1 MLHYYSPSYPIVLK
15 LLRGPPKV
23 NPIHVNRRESMEL
36 YAAEAESIKKRV
48 EEWMLHSNYELEATF
63 GRPGRIGEVDATTF
77 LAVAQRLRA
86 KGYRALP
93 QGDYMTVT
101 TPEHLRFTIG
111 SLGVI
116 QAYCEDDTMAGKPY
130 DVMIKD
136 RATAESQVDLDDY
149 GVRIKVRRET
159 SLASDDAQ
167 VVKLFETWPGQK
179 KAFRMIRRWSFEG
192 DGIQIDMSIVRSTMK
207 LKSGDFKWQRKF
219 RDQDVMN
226 NPPTYEIEVE
236 LRHLPDDTA
245 GSATKRVIKGIG
257 EILRGIQKSSIL
269 IRNSVADRVRGSYKE
284 LTGTDLFRG
293 PALITLQKENFVK
306 DHPEK
311 TPNIRDGYNV
321 TDKADGLRCL
331 GFVDAKGDF
340 YLIDMAMT
348 VYRTGLRNAALR
360 LSLVDGE
367 WVTQTKDKKPMQQF
381 LAFDIFYA
389 TDKRDVS
396 IFSFQPGATMPVP
409 EGAPPATALPPE
421 DSRYNQLKA
430 WMTAWNAGDG
440 PQMMAGVSLETKLQ
454 VAAKDFFFAKPGDMS
469 IFKAADKVLTTARP
483 YYTDGLIFTPNANPL
498 PVKPAST
505 FFEQFKWKP
514 PADNTIDFLVVT
526 EKITGSKGIDKVI
539 TGIKP
544 GTTGETLS
552 YKTLRLF
559 VGSRTDNPRDI
570 ILNKRELPRRDRGFE
585 GKRGG
590 DYKPVV
596 FTPKEFPD
604 PMASYCCLPI
614 ERDPDTGEEFV
625 MAEHSGEPIQDKT
638 IVEMAY
644 DPSQPPKWRW
654 KPLRVRMDKTERY
667 QRGVIGRTLNSD
679 MSAEGV
685 WNSIY
690 DPITETMIRRGIEE
704 PTEAEL
710 ALLGGRVR
718 EGSARQYFDRQ
729 GPEADEGL
737 ATEMKK
743 FHNRWIKE
751 TILFGTGLAGG
762 DKSLVDLACGVAGDL
777 HKWLRMKTSFV
788 LGIDYAAKNIMD
800 TADSCYTRY
809 MNQAVKLGGLSA
821 IPPMIFAIA
830 DSSKPLVDGS
840 AGSTDEEKDI
850 LRSVFGR
857 VKPAGSVPAFV
868 EEVGASRLKLGADC
882 VSCMFAIHYMFE
894 TPEKFQGFLR
904 NLGDTM
910 KIGSYFI
917 GCCPDGQK
925 VFNLLRDGP
934 SKRGID
940 KGTVVWDITKRYEVD
955 DIPEGDGGFGLAIDV
970 EFISIGKAHREY
982 LVPFQLLEDKLRTIG
997 CELLTAKELKEV
1009 GMVNSTA
1016 TFDVSW
1022 EMAKKK
1028 GEKFPMS
1035 DAIKEFSF
1043 LNRWFIFKR
1052 KRQESV
1058 AAAVVAEAE
1067 VTGTASRKVGTA
1079 KAMANAQPKG
1089 RSETLA
1095 NAARANAQAA
1105 TTVQEADATLR
1116 NRRANQVAQVANA
1129 TVAPQ
1134 AAPEGT
1140 VAVAPGPGA
1149 PTERSYTKG
1158 EVFLFYGKAGLND
1171 EQLKMKDPGAGR
1183 WLSPSARFPIE
1194 DAETGII
1201 YPTIEHYIAG
1211 MRIKLATDK
1220 PELAETIFSREGSIH
1235 QKFLTDRVALTNAG
1249 TKPLSEEEDTRL
1261 LEAEVAAVKDAMREP
1276 FLKRYWRG
1284 APGKIVDE
1292 AKWASVKGEVIE
1304 DAVNQRWTKDARF
1317 RKIVETARDR
1327 GKYLLYYTPGAASS
1341 NVGGIR
1347 STKTGVIEGQNLIG
1361 KTMMRLAGY
1370 PE

>member
-1 MLHYYSPSYPIVLK
+1 
-15 LLRGPPKV
+15 
-23 NPIHVNRRESMEL
+23 MEL

-48 EEWMLHSNYELEATF
+48 EEWMAHSNYELEATF
-63 GRPGRIGEVDATTF
+63 GRGGKIGEVDATTF

-101 TPEHLRFTIG
+101 TPEHIRFTIG

-116 QAYCEDDTMAGKPY
+116 QAYCEDDVMAGKPY

-136 RATAESQVDLDDY
+136 RATAESQVDLDDF
-149 GVRIKVRRET
+149 GTRIKVRRET
-159 SLASDDAQ
+159 TLASDDAQ
-167 VVKLFETWPGQK
+167 VIKIFETWPAQK
-179 KAFRMIRRWSFEG
+179 KAFRMIRRWTFEG
-192 DGIQIDMSIVRSTMK
+192 DGIQIDMSIIRSTMK
-207 LKSGDFKWQRKF
+207 LKSGDFKWQRRF

-226 NPPTYEIEVE
+226 TPPTYEIEVE
-236 LRHLPDDTA
+236 LSHIPGDSVLA
-245 GSATKRVIKGIG
+245 ATKRIIKGIG
-257 EILRGIQKSSIL
+257 EILRGIQKNTIL
-269 IRNSVADRVRGSYKE
+269 IRTSVAERVRGAYKE

-293 PALITLQKENFVK
+293 PALITLQKENFSK
-306 DHPEK
+306 DRPEK

-331 GFVDAKGDF
+331 GFVDAKGDL
-340 YLIDMAMT
+340 YLIDMAMN
-348 VYRTGLRNAALR
+348 VYRTGLRNPAVR

-396 IFSFQPGATMPVP
+396 IFPFQPGATMPVS
-409 EGAPPATALPPE
+409 EGAPPPTALPPE

-430 WMTAWNAGDG
+430 WMTTWNKGDG
-440 PQMMAGVSLETKLQ
+440 PILLPGVSIETKLQ
-454 VAAKDFFFAKPGDMS
+454 VAAKDFFFARAGDMS

-498 PVKPAST
+498 PSKPAGT
-505 FFEQFKWKP
+505 FWEQFKWKP

-526 EKITGSKGIDKVI
+526 EKVTGSKSIDKVI

-544 GTTGETLS
+544 GTSGETVT

-570 ILNKRELPRRDRGFE
+570 ILNKRDLPRRDRGME

-590 DYKPVV
+590 DYKPVI

-625 MAEHSGEPIQDKT
+625 MTEHTGEPIQDKT

-667 QRGVIGRTLNSD
+667 QRGTISRTLNAD
-679 MSAEGV
+679 ISAEGV

-690 DPITETMIRRGIEE
+690 DPITDTMIRRGVEE

-751 TILFGTGLAGG
+751 TILFSTGLAGG
-762 DKSLVDLACGVAGDL
+762 DKSLLDLACGVAGDL

-821 IPPMIFAIA
+821 IPPMLFAIA
-830 DSSKPLVDGS
+830 DSSKPLVDGT
-840 AGSTDEEKDI
+840 AGSTEEEKDI

-857 VKPAGSVPAFV
+857 VKPTGSVPAFV

-904 NLGDTM
+904 NLADSM
-910 KIGSYFI
+910 KVGSYFI
-917 GCCPDGQK
+917 GCCPDGRK
-925 VFNLLRDGP
+925 VFDLLRDVP

-940 KGTVVWDITKRYEVD
+940 KGTVLWDITKRYDAD
-955 DIPEGDGGFGLAIDV
+955 DLPEGDSGFGLGIDV

-997 CELLTAKELKEV
+997 CELLTAEELKEV

-1035 DAIKEFSF
+1035 PAIQEFSF

-1058 AAAVVAEAE
+1058 AAAAVAEAAA
-1067 VTGTASRKVGTA
+1067 TGVKSGLVPTTPAAAAAAAAQSTTAVPR
-1079 KAMANAQPKG
+1079 G
-1089 RSETLA
+1089 RSETVA
-1095 NAARANAQAA
+1095 NAARATSLAA
-1105 TTVQEADATLR
+1105 TAIQTSDAANAR
-1116 NRRANQVAQVANA
+1116 NKRTSQVAQAVAQA
-1129 TVAPQ
+1129 

-1140 VAVAPGPGA
+1140 VAVAPGAAA

-1194 DAETGII
+1194 DPENNTV
-1201 YPTIEHYIAG
+1201 YPTVEHYIAG
-1211 MRIKLATDK
+1211 MRVKLATDK
-1220 PELAETIFSREGSIH
+1220 PELAETIFSRDGSIH

-1249 TKPLSEEEDTRL
+1249 TKPLSEEEDARL
-1261 LEAEVAAVKDAMREP
+1261 LEAEIAAVKDAMREP

-1292 AKWASVKGEVIE
+1292 AKWATVKADVIE
-1304 DAVNQRWTKDARF
+1304 EAITQRWTKDARF

-1341 NVGGIR
+1341 NVGGTR

-1361 KTMMRLAGY
+1361 KAIMRLAGY

>member
-1 MLHYYSPSYPIVLK
+1 
-15 LLRGPPKV
+15 
-23 NPIHVNRRESMEL
+23 MEL
-36 YAAEAESIKKRV
+36 YAAEAEAIKKRV
-48 EEWMLHSNYELEATF
+48 EEWIAHSNYELEATF
-63 GRPGRIGEVDATTF
+63 GRGGKIGEVDATTF

-86 KGYRALP
+86 KGYHALP

-101 TPEHLRFTIG
+101 TPEHIRFTVG

-116 QAYCEDDTMAGKPY
+116 QAYCEDDVMAGKPY

-149 GVRIKVRRET
+149 GTRIKVRRET
-159 SLASDDAQ
+159 TLAPDDAQ
-167 VVKLFETWPGQK
+167 VIKLFETWGAQK

-192 DGIQIDMSIVRSTMK
+192 DGIQIDMSIIRSTVK
-207 LKSGDFKWQRKF
+207 TKTGDFKWQRKF
-219 RDQDVMN
+219 RDQDIMN
-226 NPPTYEIEVE
+226 TPPTYEIEVE
-236 LRHLPDDTA
+236 LRHMPDDTPA
-245 GSATKRVIKGIG
+245 AATKRIIKGIG
-257 EILRGIQKSSIL
+257 EILRGIQKNTIL
-269 IRNSVADRVRGSYKE
+269 IRSSVADRVRGAYKE

-293 PALITLQKENFVK
+293 PALITLQKENFSK
-306 DHPEK
+306 DHPDK

-321 TDKADGLRCL
+321 TDKADGLRSL
-331 GFVDAKGDF
+331 GFVDGKGDF
-340 YLIDMAMT
+340 YLIDMAMN
-348 VYRTGLRNAALR
+348 VYRTGLRSPALR

-396 IFSFQPGATMPVP
+396 IFPFQPGAAMPVA
-409 EGAPPATALPPE
+409 EGAPPPTALPPE

-430 WMTAWNAGDG
+430 WMKTWNAGDG
-440 PQMMAGVSLETKLQ
+440 PQMMAGVSIDTKLQ
-454 VAAKDFFFAKPGDMS
+454 VAAKDFFFAKAGDMS

-498 PVKPAST
+498 PSKPAGT
-505 FFEQFKWKP
+505 FWEQFKWKP

-526 EKITGSKGIDKVI
+526 EKVTGSKTIDKVI

-544 GTTGETLS
+544 GTSGETVT

-570 ILNKRELPRRDRGFE
+570 ILNKRDLPRRDRGFE

-625 MAEHSGEPIQDKT
+625 MTEHSGEPIQDKT

-667 QRGVIGRTLNSD
+667 QRGIIGRTLNSD
-679 MSAEGV
+679 LNAEGV

-690 DPITETMIRRGIEE
+690 DPITDTMIRRGMEE
-704 PTEAEL
+704 PTETEL

-751 TILFGTGLAGG
+751 AILFNTGLAGG
-762 DKSLVDLACGVAGDL
+762 DKTLIDLACGVAGDL
-777 HKWLRMKTSFV
+777 HKWLRMKVSFV
-788 LGIDYAAKNIMD
+788 LGVDYAAKNIMD

-809 MNQAVKLGGLSA
+809 MNQAIKLGGLTA
-821 IPPMIFAIA
+821 IPPMAFAIA

-850 LRSVFGR
+850 LRSVFGKVR
-857 VKPAGSVPAFV
+857 PAGSVPAYV
-868 EEVGASRLKLGADC
+868 EESCASRLKLGADC

-910 KIGSYFI
+910 KVGSYFI

-925 VFNLLRDGP
+925 VFDLLRDVP

-940 KGTVVWDITKRYEVD
+940 KGTVLWDITKRYDAD
-955 DIPEGDGGFGLAIDV
+955 DIPEGDGGFGLGIDV

-997 CELLTAKELKEV
+997 CELLTAEELKEV

-1035 DAIKEFSF
+1035 PAIKEFSF

-1058 AAAVVAEAE
+1058 AAAMIAEAE
-1067 VTGTASRKVGTA
+1067 ATGVRPGANRRVAATPAAAAAAVA
-1079 KAMANAQPKG
+1079 AANAAVVATNAAAPKG
-1089 RSETLA
+1089 RFETLA
-1095 NAARANAQAA
+1095 NAARANSLAA
-1105 TTVQEADATLR
+1105 TTIQNADAAVR
-1116 NRRANQVAQVANA
+1116 NKRTNQVAQLA
-1129 TVAPQ
+1129 TAVGTRGEV
-1134 AAPEGT
+1134 APEGT

-1158 EVFLFYGKAGLND
+1158 EVFLFYGKAALND

-1194 DAETGII
+1194 DPETKVI
-1201 YPTIEHYIAG
+1201 YPTVEHYIAG
-1211 MRIKLATDK
+1211 MRMKLATDK
-1220 PELAETIFSREGSIH
+1220 PELAEAIFGREGSIH

-1249 TKPLSEEEDTRL
+1249 TKPLSEEEDARL

-1276 FLKRYWRG
+1276 YLKRYWRG
-1284 APGKIVDE
+1284 TPGKIVDE
-1292 AKWASVKGEVIE
+1292 AKWATVKGDVIE
-1304 DAVNQRWTKDARF
+1304 DAVTQRWTKDARF
-1317 RKIVETARDR
+1317 RKIVEAARER
-1327 GKYLLYYTPGAASS
+1327 GKYLLYYTPGASSS
-1341 NVGGIR
+1341 NVGGVR

-1361 KTMMRLAGY
+1361 KMIMKLAGY

>member
-1 MLHYYSPSYPIVLK
+1 
-15 LLRGPPKV
+15 
-23 NPIHVNRRESMEL
+23 MEL

-48 EEWMLHSNYELEATF
+48 EEWISHSNYELEATF
-63 GRPGRIGEVDATTF
+63 GRTGEVDATTF

-86 KGYRALP
+86 KGFRALP

-101 TPEHLRFTIG
+101 TPEHIRFTIS

-116 QAYCEDDTMAGKPY
+116 QTYCEDDVMAGKPY

-149 GVRIKVRRET
+149 NTRIKVRRET
-159 SLASDDAQ
+159 MLAYDDAQ
-167 VVKLFETWPGQK
+167 VKKLFETWPQQK
-179 KAFRMIRRWSFEG
+179 KAFRMIRRWTFEG
-192 DGIQIDMSIVRSTMK
+192 DGIQIDMSIVRSTGK
-207 LKSGDFKWQRKF
+207 IKSGDFKWQRKF
-219 RDQDVMN
+219 RDQDIMN
-226 NPPTYEIEVE
+226 NPPSYEIEVE
-236 LRHLPDDTA
+236 LKHMPDDTV
-245 GSATKRVIKGIG
+245 SAASRRIIRGIG
-257 EILRGIQKSSIL
+257 EILRGIQKNSIL
-269 IRNSVADRVRGSYKE
+269 IRASVARRVLNSYKE

-293 PALITLQKENFVK
+293 PALITMQKENFSK
-306 DHPEK
+306 DHPER

-331 GFVDAKGDF
+331 GFVDDRGDF

-348 VYRTGLRNAALR
+348 VYRTALRRPDLR

-367 WVTQTKDKKPMQQF
+367 WVTQTKDDPPKPMQQY
-381 LAFDIFYA
+381 LMFDIFYA

-396 IFSFQPGATMPVP
+396 MFPFQPGAALPVP
-409 EGAPPATALPPE
+409 DGAPPPAAIPPE

-430 WMTAWNAGDG
+430 WTKTWNAGDG
-440 PQMMAGVSLETKLQ
+440 PQLLSGGSIDTKLQ
-454 VAAKDFFFAKPGDMS
+454 VAAKDFFFGRAGDMS
-469 IFKAADKVLTTARP
+469 IFKAADRVLTTARP
-483 YYTDGLIFTPNANPL
+483 YYTDGLIFTPNAHPL
-498 PVKPAST
+498 PAKAAGT
-505 FFEQFKWKP
+505 FWEQFKWKP

-526 EKITGSKGIDKVI
+526 EKVTGSKNLDKVI

-544 GTTGETLS
+544 GVDGETVT

-559 VGSRTDNPRDI
+559 VGSRMQNPRDI
-570 ILNKRELPRRDRGFE
+570 ILNKRELPRRDRGAE

-625 MAEHSGEPIQDKT
+625 RTEHTGEPIQDKT

-644 DPSQPPKWRW
+644 DPSEPPKWRW
-654 KPLRVRMDKTERY
+654 KPLRVRMDKTERF
-667 QRGVIGRTLNSD
+667 QRGVISRTLNSD
-679 MSAEGV
+679 VNAEGV

-718 EGSARQYFDRQ
+718 EGAARQYFDRQ

-762 DKSLVDLACGVAGDL
+762 DKTLVDLACGVAGDL
-777 HKWLRMKTSFV
+777 HKWLRMKVSFV

-809 MNQAVKLGGLSA
+809 MNQAMKLGGLEA
-821 IPPMIFAIA
+821 IPPMAFAIA
-830 DSSKPLVDGS
+830 DSSKPLIDGA
-840 AGSTDEEKDI
+840 AGSTEEEKDI
-850 LRSVFGR
+850 LRSVFGK
-857 VKPAGSVPAFV
+857 VQPTGSVPAFI
-868 EEVGASRLKLGADC
+868 EESCASRLKLGADC

-894 TPEKFQGFLR
+894 TADKFQGFLR
-904 NLGDTM
+904 NLSDTM
-910 KIGSYFI
+910 KVGSYFI
-917 GCCPDGQK
+917 GCCPDGRT
-925 VFNLLRDGP
+925 VFDLLRGQQA
-934 SKRGID
+934 KRGIE
-940 KGTVVWDITKRYEVD
+940 GSTVLWDITKRYEVD
-955 DIPEGDGGFGLAIDV
+955 EIPDGDDGFGLGIDV

-982 LVPFQLLEDKLRTIG
+982 LVPFQLLEDKMRTIG
-997 CELLTAKELKEV
+997 CELLSAEELKAI

-1016 TFDVSW
+1016 MFETSW
-1022 EMAKKK
+1022 DMARKK

-1035 DAIKEFSF
+1035 PAIKEFSF

-1052 KRQESV
+1052 KRQESM
-1058 AAAVVAEAE
+1058 AAATMAEAKNKSGIQGPRPSPAAT
-1067 VTGTASRKVGTA
+1067 VNQSR
-1079 KAMANAQPKG
+1079 G
-1089 RSETLA
+1089 RSETL
-1095 NAARANAQAA
+1095 RANAQANAAAA
-1105 TTVQEADATLR
+1105 TTLQSNAVRSANANAQEAANTLR
-1116 NRRANQVAQVANA
+1116 NERTAQVARAANLGSEAANA
-1129 TVAPQ
+1129 TV
-1134 AAPEGT
+1134 E
-1140 VAVAPGPGA
+1140 VAPGAAA
-1149 PTERSYTKG
+1149 PTGRSYTKG
-1158 EVFLFYGKAGLND
+1158 EVFLFYGKAALND
-1171 EQLKMKDPGAGR
+1171 EQLKIKDPGAGR

-1194 DAETGII
+1194 DPETKVV
-1201 YPTIEHYIAG
+1201 YPTVDHYIAG
-1211 MRIKLATDK
+1211 MRMKLATNK
-1220 PELAETIFSREGSIH
+1220 PELAGSIFGREGSIH

-1249 TKPLSEEEDTRL
+1249 TKSLSEEEDARL

-1276 FLKRYWRG
+1276 FLKRFWRG
-1284 APGKIVDE
+1284 SAGKIVDE
-1292 AKWASVKGEVIE
+1292 AKWATAKDQVIE
-1304 DAVNQRWTKDARF
+1304 DAIQQRWTKDARF
-1317 RKIVETARDR
+1317 RKIVEAARDR
-1327 GKYLLYYTPGAASS
+1327 GKYLLYYTPGSSTS

-1347 STKTGVIEGQNLIG
+1347 STKTGAIEGQNKIG
-1361 KTMMRLAGY
+1361 KTIMRLAGY

>member
-1 MLHYYSPSYPIVLK
+1 
-15 LLRGPPKV
+15 
-23 NPIHVNRRESMEL
+23 MEL

-63 GRPGRIGEVDATTF
+63 GRGGKIGEVDATTF
-77 LAVAQRLRA
+77 LSVAQRLRA
-86 KGYRALP
+86 KGFRALP

-101 TPEHLRFTIG
+101 TPEHIRFTIG

-116 QAYCEDDTMAGKPY
+116 QAYCEDDVMAGKPY

-149 GVRIKVRRET
+149 GTRIKVRRET
-159 SLASDDAQ
+159 TLASDDAQ
-167 VVKLFETWPGQK
+167 VLKLFETWGAQK

-192 DGIQIDMSIVRSTMK
+192 DGIQIDMSIIRSTVK

-226 NPPTYEIEVE
+226 TPPTYEIEVE
-236 LRHLPDDTA
+236 LRHMSGDTVPA
-245 GSATKRVIKGIG
+245 ATKRIIKGIG
-257 EILRGIQKSSIL
+257 EILRGIQKNTIL
-269 IRNSVADRVRGSYKE
+269 IRNSVADRVRGAYKE
-284 LTGTDLFRG
+284 LTGSELFRG
-293 PALITLQKENFVK
+293 PALITLQKENFSK
-306 DHPEK
+306 DHPDK
-311 TPNIRDGYNV
+311 TPNIRNGYNV
-321 TDKADGLRCL
+321 TDKADGLRCV

-340 YLIDMAMT
+340 YLIDMAMN
-348 VYRTGLRNAALR
+348 VYRTGLRNPALR

-396 IFSFQPGATMPVP
+396 IFPFQPGAAMPVP
-409 EGAPPATALPPE
+409 EGAPPTAIPPE
-421 DSRYNQLKA
+421 DSRYTQLKT
-430 WMTAWNAGDG
+430 WMTTWNKGDG
-440 PQMMAGVSLETKLQ
+440 PILLPGVSIETKLQ
-454 VAAKDFFFAKPGDMS
+454 VAAKDFFFAKAGDLS
-469 IFKAADKVLTTARP
+469 IFRAADKVLTAARP

-498 PVKPAST
+498 PAKSAGT
-505 FFEQFKWKP
+505 FWEQFKWKP

-526 EKITGSKGIDKVI
+526 EKVTGSKTIDKVI

-544 GTTGETLS
+544 GSSGETVT

-559 VGSRTDNPRDI
+559 VGSRTENPRDI
-570 ILNKRELPRRDRGFE
+570 ILNRRDLPRRDRG
-585 GKRGG
+585 GDMKRGG
-590 DYKPVV
+590 DYKPVI

-625 MAEHSGEPIQDKT
+625 MTEHSGEPIQDKT

-667 QRGVIGRTLNSD
+667 QRGTISRTLNAD
-679 MSAEGV
+679 ISAEGV

-690 DPITETMIRRGIEE
+690 DPITETMIRRGTEE
-704 PTEAEL
+704 PTETEL

-751 TILFGTGLAGG
+751 AILFNTGLSGG

-809 MNQAVKLGGLSA
+809 MNQAIKLGGLSA
-821 IPPMIFAIA
+821 IPPMVFAIA
-830 DSSKPLVDGS
+830 DSSKPLVDGT

-857 VKPAGSVPAFV
+857 MKPTGSVPAFV
-868 EEVGASRLKLGADC
+868 EEVGASRLKMGADC

-894 TPEKFQGFLR
+894 TAEKFQGFLR
-904 NLGDTM
+904 NLSDIM
-910 KIGSYFI
+910 KVGSYFI
-917 GCCPDGQK
+917 GCCPDGRK
-925 VFNLLRDGP
+925 VFDLLRDEP

-940 KGTVVWDITKRYEVD
+940 KGTVLWDITKRYEVD
-955 DIPEGDGGFGLAIDV
+955 EIPEGDSGFGLGIDV

-997 CELLTAKELKEV
+997 CELLTAEELKEV

-1016 TFDVSW
+1016 TFDISW

-1035 DAIKEFSF
+1035 PAIKEFSF

-1058 AAAVVAEAE
+1058 AAASVAEAATIDSG
-1067 VTGTASRKVGTA
+1067 VTSRLVSMT
-1079 KAMANAQPKG
+1079 PRG
-1089 RSETLA
+1089 RSETVANSARATAAAATAIQTSDAA
-1095 NAARANAQAA
+1095 NA
-1105 TTVQEADATLR
+1105 R
-1116 NRRANQVAQVANA
+1116 NKRTNQVAQAVA
-1129 TVAPQ
+1129 TVKPKPVAQ
-1134 AAPEGT
+1134 APEGT
-1140 VAVAPGPGA
+1140 VAVAPGAAA

-1158 EVFLFYGKAGLND
+1158 EVFLFYGKASLED
-1171 EQLKMKDPGAGR
+1171 QLKMKDPGAGR

-1194 DAETGII
+1194 DAETTLI
-1201 YPTIEHYIAG
+1201 YPTVEHYIAG
-1211 MRIKLATDK
+1211 MRLKLATDK

-1235 QKFLTDRVALTNAG
+1235 QKFLTDRVALTNGG

-1276 FLKRYWRG
+1276 YLKRYWRG
-1284 APGKIVDE
+1284 TPGKIVDE
-1292 AKWASVKGEVIE
+1292 AKWATVKGDVIQ
-1304 DAVNQRWTKDARF
+1304 DAITQRWTKDARF

-1341 NVGGIR
+1341 NVGGVR
-1347 STKTGVIEGQNLIG
+1347 STKTGAIEGQNLIG
-1361 KTMMRLAGY
+1361 KTIMNLAGY

>member
-1 MLHYYSPSYPIVLK
+1 
-15 LLRGPPKV
+15 
-23 NPIHVNRRESMEL
+23 MEL
-36 YAAEAESIKKRV
+36 YAAEAEAIKKRV

-63 GRPGRIGEVDATTF
+63 GRSGTIGEVDATTF

-116 QAYCEDDTMAGKPY
+116 QAYCEDDVMAGKPY

-136 RATAESQVDLDDY
+136 RATAESQVDLDDFDA
-149 GVRIKVRRET
+149 RIKVRRET
-159 SLASDDAQ
+159 ALAQDDAQ
-167 VVKLFETWPGQK
+167 VVKLFETWPQQK
-179 KAFRMIRRWSFEG
+179 KAFRMIRRWSFQGEG
-192 DGIQIDMSIVRSTMK
+192 LQIDMSIVRSTMK
-207 LKSGDFKWQRKF
+207 LKSGDFKWQRRF
-219 RDQDVMN
+219 RDQDIMN

-236 LRHLPDDTA
+236 LLHLPDDTA
-245 GSATKRVIKGIG
+245 ATATRRIVKGIG
-257 EILRGIQKSSIL
+257 EILRGIQKHTLL
-269 IRNSVADRVRGSYKE
+269 IRKSVANRVRGSYKE

-293 PALITLQKENFVK
+293 PALITLQKENFSK

-321 TDKADGLRCL
+321 TDKADGLRCMA
-331 GFVDAKGDF
+331 FVDGKGDM
-340 YLIDMAMT
+340 YLIDMAMN
-348 VYRTGLRNAALR
+348 VYRTGLRNPAVR
-360 LSLVDGE
+360 LSLIDGE

-396 IFSFQPGATMPVP
+396 MFPFQPGAALPSP
-409 EGAPPATALPPE
+409 EGEPPTAPLPPE

-430 WMTAWNAGDG
+430 WAKTWNDGDG
-440 PQMMAGVSLETKLQ
+440 PQLLAGVSIDTRLQ
-454 VAAKDFFFAKPGDMS
+454 VAAKDFFFARAGDAS

-483 YYTDGLIFTPNANPL
+483 YYTDGLIFTPNAHPL
-498 PVKPAST
+498 PAKPAAT
-505 FFEQFKWKP
+505 FWEQFKWKP

-526 EKITGSKGIDKVI
+526 EKVTGSKAIDKVI

-544 GTTGETLS
+544 ATSGETVT

-559 VGSRTDNPRDI
+559 VGSRTENPRDI
-570 ILNKRELPRRDRGFE
+570 ILNKRELPRKDRGVDVRR
-585 GKRGG
+585 GK
-590 DYKPVV
+590 DYKPVI

-604 PMASYCCLPI
+604 PMASYCCLPV

-625 MAEHSGEPIQDKT
+625 KTEHTGEPIQDKT

-654 KPLRVRMDKTERY
+654 KPLRVRMDKTERF
-667 QRGVIGRTLNSD
+667 QRGTISRTLNAD
-679 MSAEGV
+679 INAEGV

-690 DPITETMIRRGIEE
+690 DPITETMIRRGTEE

-710 ALLGGRVR
+710 TLLGGRVR

-751 TILFGTGLAGG
+751 TILFATGLSGG
-762 DKSLVDLACGVAGDL
+762 EKTLVDLACGVAGDL
-777 HKWLRMKTSFV
+777 HKWLRMKAAFV

-800 TADSCYTRY
+800 TSDSCYTRY
-809 MNQAVKLGGLSA
+809 MNQAVKLGGLQA

-830 DSSKPLVDGS
+830 DSSKPLVDGT
-840 AGSTDEEKDI
+840 AGSNEEEKDI

-857 VKPAGSVPAFV
+857 VRPTGSVPAFV
-868 EEVGASRLKLGADC
+868 EQAGASRLKLGADC

-894 TPEKFQGFLR
+894 TPEKFGGFLR
-904 NLGDTM
+904 NLSDIM
-910 KIGSYFI
+910 KVGSYFI

-925 VFNLLRDGP
+925 VFDLLRGVP
-934 SKRGID
+934 SKRGIEH
-940 KGTVVWDITKRYEVD
+940 GTVVWDIKKNYEVD
-955 DIPEGDGGFGLAIDV
+955 EIPEGDSGFGLGIDV

-982 LVPFQLLEDKLRTIG
+982 LVPFQLLEDKMRTIG
-997 CELLTAKELKEV
+997 CELLTGEELAAL

-1028 GEKFPMS
+1028 GEKFPMGA
-1035 DAIKEFSF
+1035 AIKEFSF

-1058 AAAVVAEAE
+1058 AAATMAERE
-1067 VTGTASRKVGTA
+1067 VTRSTGTGTRTSSGTGTGTGTQLSNA
-1079 KAMANAQPKG
+1079 PRGRQANLLQ
-1089 RSETLA
+1089 
-1095 NAARANAQAA
+1095 NARANSLAA
-1105 TTVQEADATLR
+1105 TALQNEEAAISANLR
-1116 NRRANQVAQVANA
+1116 NERTAQVARA
-1129 TVAPQ
+1129 A
-1134 AAPEGT
+1134 ALAPEGPASLPVDAT
-1140 VAVAPGPGA
+1140 VGVAPGPGA
-1149 PTERSYTKG
+1149 PAERSYTKG

-1171 EQLKMKDPGAGR
+1171 EQLKIKDPGAGR

-1194 DAETGII
+1194 DPETKVI
-1201 YPTIEHYIAG
+1201 YPTVEHYIAG
-1211 MRIKLATDK
+1211 MRMKLATTK
-1220 PELAETIFSREGSIH
+1220 PELAESLFSREGSIH
-1235 QKFLTDRVALTNAG
+1235 QKFLTDRIALTNAG
-1249 TKPLSEEEDTRL
+1249 TKQLSEEEDTRL

-1276 FLKRYWRG
+1276 YLKRYWRG
-1284 APGKIVDE
+1284 TPGKIVDE
-1292 AKWASVKGEVIE
+1292 AVWATAKDEVIE
-1304 DAVNQRWTKDARF
+1304 EAIRQRWTKDARF
-1317 RKIVETARDR
+1317 RKIVEAARDR
-1327 GKYLLYYTPGAASS
+1327 GKYLLYYTPGVSTS
-1341 NVGGIR
+1341 NVGGVR
-1347 STKTGVIEGQNLIG
+1347 STKSGVIEGQNKIG
-1361 KTMMRLAGY
+1361 KTIMRLAGY

>member
-1 MLHYYSPSYPIVLK
+1 
-15 LLRGPPKV
+15 
-23 NPIHVNRRESMEL
+23 MEL

-236 LRHLPDDTA
+236 LRHLPEDTA

-257 EILRGIQKSSIL
+257 EILRGIQKNSIL
-269 IRNSVADRVRGSYKE
+269 IRNSVADRVRGAYKE

-293 PALITLQKENFVK
+293 PALITLQKENFTK

-348 VYRTGLRNAALR
+348 VYRTGLRNLALR

-498 PVKPAST
+498 PVKPAAT

-526 EKITGSKGIDKVI
+526 EKVTGSKSIDKVI

-544 GTTGETLS
+544 GTTGETVS

-625 MAEHSGEPIQDKT
+625 MTEHSGEPIQDKT

-690 DPITETMIRRGIEE
+690 DPITETMIRRGVEE
-704 PTEAEL
+704 PTETEL

-762 DKSLVDLACGVAGDL
+762 DKSLIDLACGVAGDL

-821 IPPMIFAIA
+821 IPPMLFAIA

-904 NLGDTM
+904 NLADTM

-925 VFNLLRDGP
+925 VFELLREGP

-955 DIPEGDGGFGLAIDV
+955 DIPEGDGGFGLPIDV

-997 CELLTAKELKEV
+997 CELLTAAELKEV

-1022 EMAKKK
+1022 QMAKKK

-1067 VTGTASRKVGTA
+1067 VLPARGATA
-1079 KAMANAQPKG
+1079 KATAKAKAANAQPKG

-1095 NAARANAQAA
+1095 NAARANAEAA

-1129 TVAPQ
+1129 TVGR
-1134 AAPEGT
+1134 APEGT

-1276 FLKRYWRG
+1276 YLKRYWRG

-1341 NVGGIR
+1341 NVGGVR
-1347 STKTGVIEGQNLIG
+1347 STKTGAIEGQNLIG

>member
-1 MLHYYSPSYPIVLK
+1 
-15 LLRGPPKV
+15 
-23 NPIHVNRRESMEL
+23 MEL

-63 GRPGRIGEVDATTF
+63 GKAGAGEVDATTF

-86 KGYRALP
+86 KGFRALP

-101 TPEHLRFTIG
+101 TPEHIRFSIG

-116 QAYCEDDTMAGKPY
+116 QAYCDDDTMSGKPY

-149 GVRIKVRRET
+149 NTRIKVRRET
-159 SLASDDAQ
+159 VLAQDDAQ
-167 VVKLFETWPGQK
+167 VKKLFETWPQQK

-192 DGIQIDMSIVRSTMK
+192 DGIQIDMSIVRSTSK
-207 LKSGDFKWQRKF
+207 LKSGDFKWQRRF
-219 RDQDVMN
+219 RDQDIMN

-236 LRHLPDDTA
+236 LRHMADDTA
-245 GSATKRVIKGIG
+245 PAATKRIIKGIG
-257 EILRGIQKSSIL
+257 EILRGIQKNTIL
-269 IRNSVADRVRGSYKE
+269 IRTSVADRVRSAYKE
-284 LTGTDLFRG
+284 LTGSELFRG
-293 PALITLQKENFVK
+293 PALITLQKENFSK

-331 GFVDAKGDF
+331 GFVDAKGDL
-340 YLIDMAMT
+340 YMIDMAMN
-348 VYRTGLRNAALR
+348 VYRTALRRPELR
-360 LSLVDGE
+360 LSLIDGE
-367 WVTQTKDKKPMQQF
+367 WVTKTKDHKPMHQY
-381 LAFDIFYA
+381 LAFDIFFA

-396 IFSFQPGATMPVP
+396 HFPFQPGATLPVA
-409 EGAPPATALPPE
+409 EGAPPAEPLPAE

-430 WMTAWNAGDG
+430 WAKTWNSGDG
-440 PQMMAGVSLETKLQ
+440 PQMMSGVTIDTKLQ
-454 VAAKDFFFAKPGDMS
+454 VAAKEFFFAKAGDLS
-469 IFKAADKVLTTARP
+469 IFKAADKILTMARP

-498 PVKPAST
+498 PARPGGT
-505 FFEQFKWKP
+505 FWEQFKWKP

-526 EKITGSKGIDKVI
+526 EKVTGSKNIDKVI

-544 GTTGETLS
+544 GSSGETVT

-570 ILNKRELPRRDRGFE
+570 ILNKRELPKKDRVVDRK
-585 GKRGG
+585 GK
-590 DYKPVV
+590 DYKPVI

-604 PMASYCCLPI
+604 PMASYCCLPV

-625 MAEHSGEPIQDKT
+625 KTEESGEPIQDKT

-667 QRGVIGRTLNSD
+667 QRGTISRTLNAD
-679 MSAEGV
+679 ISAEGV

-690 DPITETMIRRGIEE
+690 DPITDTMIRRGIEE

-751 TILFGTGLAGG
+751 TILFNTGLAGG

-777 HKWLRMKTSFV
+777 HKWLRMKVSFV

-809 MNQAVKLGGLSA
+809 MNQAVKLGGLTA
-821 IPPMIFAIA
+821 IPPMVFAIA
-830 DSSKPLVDGS
+830 DSSKPLVDGT
-840 AGSTDEEKDI
+840 AGSTEEEKDI
-850 LRSVFGR
+850 LRSVFGK
-857 VKPAGSVPAFV
+857 VAPSGSVPGFV
-868 EEVGASRLKLGADC
+868 EEFGASRLKMGADC

-894 TPEKFQGFLR
+894 TAEKFQGFLR
-904 NLGDTM
+904 NLSDTM
-910 KIGSYFI
+910 KVGAYFI

-925 VFNLLRDGP
+925 VFDLLRAEP

-940 KGTVVWDITKRYEVD
+940 GGTVVWDITRRYEAE
-955 DIPEGDGGFGLAIDV
+955 DIPEGDGGFGMGIDV
-970 EFISIGKAHREY
+970 EFISIGKSHREY

-997 CELLTAKELKEV
+997 CELLSPEELKEV

-1022 EMAKKK
+1022 EMAKRK

-1035 DAIKEFSF
+1035 GAIKEFSF

-1052 KRQESV
+1052 KRQESMAAAMVAQKEVEGVPSKKAPGSTAVKGRAENLAQSARANSAAATALQTSEV
-1058 AAAVVAEAE
+1058 AAA
-1067 VTGTASRKVGTA
+1067 
-1079 KAMANAQPKG
+1079 AN
-1089 RSETLA
+1089 
-1095 NAARANAQAA
+1095 
-1105 TTVQEADATLR
+1105 LR
-1116 NRRANQVAQVANA
+1116 NERTAQVARVASSIAPSGDALSGNAALGSRAAAVIRGNAAANALSPNA
-1129 TVAPQ
+1129 TVGVEPGA
-1134 AAPEGT
+1134 AAPT
-1140 VAVAPGPGA
+1140 A
-1149 PTERSYTKG
+1149 RSYTKG
-1158 EVFLFYGKAGLND
+1158 EIFLFYGKAALND
-1171 EQLKMKDPGAGR
+1171 DQLKIKDPGAGR
-1183 WLSPSARFPIE
+1183 WISPSARFPIE
-1194 DAETGII
+1194 DPETKTV
-1201 YPTIEHYIAG
+1201 YPTVEHYLGG
-1211 MRIKLATDK
+1211 MRVKLATDK
-1220 PELAETIFSREGSIH
+1220 PELADTIFGREGTIH

-1249 TKPLSEEEDTRL
+1249 TKTLSEEEDTRL

-1276 FLKRYWRG
+1276 YLKRYWRG
-1284 APGKIVDE
+1284 TPGKVIDE
-1292 AKWASVKGEVIE
+1292 AKWATVKDDVIE
-1304 DAVNQRWTKDARF
+1304 EAVKQRWTKDARF
-1317 RKIVETARDR
+1317 RKIVEAARDR
-1327 GKYLLYYTPGAASS
+1327 GKYLLYYTPGSSSS
-1341 NVGGIR
+1341 NVGGVR
-1347 STKTGVIEGQNLIG
+1347 STKSGIIEGQNKIG
-1361 KTMMRLAGY
+1361 KAIMRLAGY

>member
-1 MLHYYSPSYPIVLK
+1 
-15 LLRGPPKV
+15 
-23 NPIHVNRRESMEL
+23 MEL

-48 EEWMLHSNYELEATF
+48 EEWMLHPNYELEATF
-63 GRPGRIGEVDATTF
+63 GRAGKVGEVDATTF

-101 TPEHLRFTIG
+101 TPEHIRFTIG

-116 QAYCEDDTMAGKPY
+116 QAYCDDDTMAGKPY

-136 RATAESQVDLDDY
+136 RATAASQVDLDDF
-149 GVRIKVRRET
+149 GTRIKVRRET
-159 SLASDDAQ
+159 TLASDDAQ
-167 VVKLFETWPGQK
+167 VMKLFETWGAQK

-192 DGIQIDMSIVRSTMK
+192 EGMQIDMSIIRSTVK
-207 LKSGDFKWQRKF
+207 VKSGDFKWQRKF

-226 NPPTYEIEVE
+226 TPPTYEIEVE

-245 GSATKRVIKGIG
+245 ATATRRIIKGIG
-257 EILRGIQKSSIL
+257 EILRGIQKNTIL
-269 IRNSVADRVRGSYKE
+269 IRNSVADRVRGAYKE

-293 PALITLQKENFVK
+293 PALITLQKENFSK

-331 GFVDAKGDF
+331 GFVDAKGDL
-340 YLIDMAMT
+340 YMIDMAMN
-348 VYRTGLRNAALR
+348 VYRTGLRNPAVR

-396 IFSFQPGATMPVP
+396 TFPFQPGAAMPVP
-409 EGAPPATALPPE
+409 EGAPPPTALPPE

-430 WMTAWNAGDG
+430 WMTMWNKGDG
-440 PQMMAGVSLETKLQ
+440 PQLMAGVSIDTKLQ
-454 VAAKDFFFAKPGDMS
+454 VAAKDFFFAKAGDMS
-469 IFKAADKVLTTARP
+469 IFRAADKVLTTARP
-483 YYTDGLIFTPNANPL
+483 YYTDGLIFTPNAHPL
-498 PVKPAST
+498 PAKAAGT
-505 FFEQFKWKP
+505 FWEQFKWKP

-526 EKITGSKGIDKVI
+526 EKVTGSKTVDKVI

-544 GTTGETLS
+544 GSSGETVT

-570 ILNKRELPRRDRGFE
+570 ILNKRDLPRRDRGFE

-590 DYKPVV
+590 DYKPVI

-625 MAEHSGEPIQDKT
+625 MTEHSSEPIQDKT

-667 QRGVIGRTLNSD
+667 QRGTISRTLNAD
-679 MSAEGV
+679 ISAEGV

-751 TILFGTGLAGG
+751 AILFNTGLAGG
-762 DKSLVDLACGVAGDL
+762 DKTLIDVACGVAGDL

-809 MNQAVKLGGLSA
+809 MNQAIKLGGLQS
-821 IPPMIFAIA
+821 IPPMLFAIA
-830 DSSKPLVDGS
+830 DSSKPLVDGT
-840 AGSTDEEKDI
+840 AGTTDEEKDI
-850 LRSVFGR
+850 LRSVFGKVR
-857 VKPAGSVPAFV
+857 PTGSVPAFV

-894 TPEKFQGFLR
+894 TPEKFGGFLK
-904 NLGDTM
+904 NLSSTM
-910 KIGSYFI
+910 KVGSYFI
-917 GCCPDGQK
+917 GCCPDGRK
-925 VFNLLRDGP
+925 VFDLLREEP

-940 KGTVVWDITKRYEVD
+940 KGTVLWDITKRYEVD
-955 DIPEGDGGFGLAIDV
+955 EIPEGDGGFGLGIDV

-997 CELLTAKELKEV
+997 CELLTAEELKEV

-1035 DAIKEFSF
+1035 PAIKEFSF

-1052 KRQESV
+1052 KRQESM
-1058 AAAVVAEAE
+1058 AAAVIAEAE
-1067 VTGTASRKVGTA
+1067 VLTVNQRGVNGKGAPAAAATSV
-1079 KAMANAQPKG
+1079 PKG
-1089 RSETLA
+1089 RAEHLA
-1095 NAARANAQAA
+1095 NAARANSVAA
-1105 TTVQEADATLR
+1105 TTIQKEEATVAANNR
-1116 NRRANQVAQVANA
+1116 NRRSNQVAQAAAIAPA
-1129 TVAPQ
+1129 TGKITGSQ
-1134 AAPEGT
+1134 APEGT
-1140 VAVAPGPGA
+1140 VAVAPGPA
-1149 PTERSYTKG
+1149 TPTERTYTKG
-1158 EVFLFYGKAGLND
+1158 EVFMFYGKAGLND

-1194 DAETGII
+1194 DTDSKIL
-1201 YPTIEHYIAG
+1201 YPTVEHYIAG
-1211 MRIKLATDK
+1211 MRIKLATTK

-1235 QKFLTDRVALTNAG
+1235 QKFLTDRVALTNGG

-1261 LEAEVAAVKDAMREP
+1261 LEAEIAAVKDAMREP
-1276 FLKRYWRG
+1276 YLKRYWRG
-1284 APGKIVDE
+1284 TPGKIIDE
-1292 AKWASVKGEVIE
+1292 AAWATVKAAVIE
-1304 DAVNQRWTKDARF
+1304 DAITQRWTKDARF

-1341 NVGGIR
+1341 NVGGVR
-1347 STKTGVIEGQNLIG
+1347 STKTGAIEGQNMIG
-1361 KTMMRLAGY
+1361 KIIMKLAGY

>member
-1 MLHYYSPSYPIVLK
+1 
-15 LLRGPPKV
+15 
-23 NPIHVNRRESMEL
+23 MEL

-167 VVKLFETWPGQK
+167 VVKLFETWPAQK

-236 LRHLPDDTA
+236 LRHMPEDTA

-257 EILRGIQKSSIL
+257 EILRGIQKNSIL
-269 IRNSVADRVRGSYKE
+269 IRNSVADRVRGAYKE

-331 GFVDAKGDF
+331 GFVDAKGDL

-421 DSRYNQLKA
+421 DSRHNQLKA
-430 WMTAWNAGDG
+430 WMTTWNAGDG
-440 PQMMAGVSLETKLQ
+440 PQMMPGVSLETKLQ

-544 GTTGETLS
+544 GTTGETVS

-570 ILNKRELPRRDRGFE
+570 ILNKRELPRRDRGE

-625 MAEHSGEPIQDKT
+625 MTEHSGEPIQDKT

-690 DPITETMIRRGIEE
+690 DPITETMIRRGVEE

-809 MNQAVKLGGLSA
+809 MNQAVKLGGLPA

-840 AGSTDEEKDI
+840 AGSTEEEKDI

-925 VFNLLRDGP
+925 VFELLREGP

-997 CELLTAKELKEV
+997 CELLTPKELKEV

-1079 KAMANAQPKG
+1079 KATAKAVAEPKG

-1129 TVAPQ
+1129 TAAPQ

-1140 VAVAPGPGA
+1140 VAVAPGPAA

-1284 APGKIVDE
+1284 TPGKIVDE

>member
-1 MLHYYSPSYPIVLK
+1 
-15 LLRGPPKV
+15 
-23 NPIHVNRRESMEL
+23 MEL
-36 YAAEAESIKKRV
+36 YAAEAEAIKKRV
-48 EEWMLHSNYELEATF
+48 EEWMTHSNYELEATF
-63 GRPGRIGEVDATTF
+63 GREGKIGEVDATTF

-86 KGYRALP
+86 KGFRALP

-101 TPEHLRFTIG
+101 TPEHIRFTIG

-116 QAYCEDDTMAGKPY
+116 QAYCEDDVMAGKPY

-149 GVRIKVRRET
+149 STRIKVRRET
-159 SLASDDAQ
+159 VLASDDAQ
-167 VVKLFETWPGQK
+167 VIKLFETWPAQK
-179 KAFRMIRRWSFEG
+179 KAFRMIRRWTFEG
-192 DGIQIDMSIVRSTMK
+192 DGIQIDMSIIRSTVK
-207 LKSGDFKWQRKF
+207 IKSGDFKWQRRF

-226 NPPTYEIEVE
+226 TPPTYEIEVE
-236 LRHLPDDTA
+236 LLHLPGDTVA
-245 GSATKRVIKGIG
+245 AATKRIVKGIG
-257 EILRGIQKSSIL
+257 EILRGIQKSTIL
-269 IRNSVADRVRGSYKE
+269 IRNSIAQRVRGAYKE
-284 LTGTDLFRG
+284 LAGTDLFRG
-293 PALITLQKENFVK
+293 PALITLQKENFSK

-331 GFVDAKGDF
+331 AFVDGKGDL
-340 YLIDMAMT
+340 YLIDMAMN
-348 VYRTGLRNAALR
+348 VYRTGLRNPAVR
-360 LSLVDGE
+360 LSLIDGE

-381 LAFDIFYA
+381 LAFDIFFA

-396 IFSFQPGATMPVP
+396 TFPFQPGAAMPVP

-430 WMTAWNAGDG
+430 WTTTWNNGDG
-440 PQMMAGVSLETKLQ
+440 PQLLTGVSLETKLQ
-454 VAAKDFFFAKPGDMS
+454 VAAKDFFFARPGDSS

-498 PVKPAST
+498 PAKAAGT
-505 FFEQFKWKP
+505 FWEQFKWKP

-526 EKITGSKGIDKVI
+526 EKVTGSSTIDKVI

-544 GTTGETLS
+544 GPSGETVS

-559 VGSRTDNPRDI
+559 VGSRTENPRDI
-570 ILNKRELPRRDRGFE
+570 ILNRRELPRRDRGGE
-585 GKRGG
+585 TKRGG
-590 DYKPVV
+590 DYKPVI

-625 MAEHSGEPIQDKT
+625 MTGHSGEPIQDKT

-667 QRGVIGRTLNSD
+667 QRGTISRTLNAD
-679 MSAEGV
+679 ISAEGV

-690 DPITETMIRRGIEE
+690 DPITETMIRRGTEE

-710 ALLGGRVR
+710 ALIGGRVR
-718 EGSARQYFDRQ
+718 ESSARQYFDRQ

-762 DKSLVDLACGVAGDL
+762 DKTLIDLACGVAGDL
-777 HKWLRMKTSFV
+777 HKWLRMKTAFV

-809 MNQAVKLGGLSA
+809 MNQAIKLGGLSA
-821 IPPMIFAIA
+821 IPPMVFAIA
-830 DSSKPLVDGS
+830 DSSKPLVDGT

-850 LRSVFGR
+850 LRSVFGKAR
-857 VKPAGSVPAFV
+857 PTGSVPAYV
-868 EEVGASRLKLGADC
+868 EESCASRLKLGADC

-894 TPEKFQGFLR
+894 TPEKFTGFLR
-904 NLGDTM
+904 NLSDTM
-910 KIGSYFI
+910 KVGSYFI
-917 GCCPDGQK
+917 GCCPDGQT
-925 VFNLLRDGP
+925 VFNLLRGDT

-955 DIPEGDGGFGLAIDV
+955 DIPEGDGGFGLGIDV

-997 CELLTAKELKEV
+997 CELLTAEELKAV

-1016 TFDVSW
+1016 MFDVSW

-1035 DAIKEFSF
+1035 DAIKQFSF

-1058 AAAVVAEAE
+1058 AAAAVAETE
-1067 VTGTASRKVGTA
+1067 VAGIGSRKQNRTATAVAAQPGTAA
-1079 KAMANAQPKG
+1079 APKG
-1089 RSETLA
+1089 RSETVA
-1095 NAARANAQAA
+1095 QAARAASLAA
-1105 TTVQEADATLR
+1105 TAIQDAEGAANAR
-1116 NRRANQVAQVANA
+1116 NKRTAQVAEAANG
-1129 TVAPQ
+1129 VAKGTQ
-1134 AAPEGT
+1134 ALEGT
-1140 VAVAPGPGA
+1140 VPVAPGAAA

-1194 DAETGII
+1194 DPETKLI
-1201 YPTIEHYIAG
+1201 YPTVEHYIAG

-1220 PELAETIFSREGSIH
+1220 PELAESIFSREGSIH

-1284 APGKIVDE
+1284 TTGKIVDE
-1292 AKWASVKGEVIE
+1292 AKWATVKGEVIE
-1304 DAVNQRWTKDARF
+1304 DAINQRWTKDARF

-1347 STKTGVIEGQNLIG
+1347 STKTGVIEGQNMIG